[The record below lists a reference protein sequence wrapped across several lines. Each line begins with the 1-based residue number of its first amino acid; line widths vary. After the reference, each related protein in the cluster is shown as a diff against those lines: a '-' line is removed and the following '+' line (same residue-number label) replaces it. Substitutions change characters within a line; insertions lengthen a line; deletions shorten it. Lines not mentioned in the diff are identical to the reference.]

1 MAMQTLQTILCRA
14 AVDSAFLNVLLEA
27 PRRAVQQYD
36 LSPAELGVLAGS
48 SAHSL
53 ADVAVAVEVWRR
65 GDPAMAPVPEL
76 AIVA

>member
-14 AVDSAFLNVLLEA
+14 ALDGAFLNELLAA

-36 LSPAELGVLAGS
+36 LSQAELGVLAGS

-53 ADVAVAVEVWRR
+53 VDLADAVEIWRR
-65 GDPAMAPVPEL
+65 GAPAMAPAPEL
-76 AIVA
+76 AIIA

>member
-14 AVDSAFLNVLLEA
+14 AVDGAFLNELLAA

-48 SAHSL
+48 SDHSL
-53 ADVAVAVEVWRR
+53 IDLATAVEAWRR
-65 GDPAMAPVPEL
+65 GEPATAPAQEL
-76 AIVA
+76 AIIA

>member
-14 AVDSAFLNVLLEA
+14 ALDGAFLHELLDA
-27 PRRAVQQYD
+27 PHRAVQQYD

-53 ADVAVAVEVWRR
+53 TDLAVAIEAWRR
-65 GDPAMAPVPEL
+65 GEPATAPAQEL
-76 AIVA
+76 AIIG